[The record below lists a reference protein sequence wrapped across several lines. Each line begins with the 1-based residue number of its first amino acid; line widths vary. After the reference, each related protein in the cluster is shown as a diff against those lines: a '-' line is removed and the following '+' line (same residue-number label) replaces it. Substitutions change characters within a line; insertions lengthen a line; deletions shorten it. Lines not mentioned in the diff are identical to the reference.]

1 MKHNTEVSQ
10 SKWSGRNT
18 QKWKVDRTEAEAEA
32 EGAVGKKVTE
42 VETKGTVLGVNAG
55 EEGGEATNVAAVK
68 ETTTAAVDAEEAP
81 MLRSSITG

>member
-10 SKWSGRNT
+10 SKWSGRST
-18 QKWKVDRTEAEAEA
+18 QLWKVDRTEAE
-32 EGAVGKKVTE
+32 GAVGKEVTE
-42 VETKGTVLGVNAG
+42 VETKATVLEVNAG
-55 EEGGEATNVAAVK
+55 EEGGEATTVAAVK

>member
-10 SKWSGRNT
+10 SKQSGRST
-18 QKWKVDRTEAEAEA
+18 QKWKVDRTEA

-42 VETKGTVLGVNAG
+42 VETKATVLGVNAG
-55 EEGGEATNVAAVK
+55 EEGGEATTGVAVK